1 MNSAFNNQKAAVDED
16 VAKVKDSLRMG
27 RFTLDFEGMDT
38 MTILQRA
45 EFVRHGFYEERGKL
59 PENAKRLVNDITL
72 ESDRMDFFP
81 NVHLICEK
89 MIASSA
95 KRFEQAKSAFTTAH
109 NNSNVRLGKKAASIR
124 RTIDAKYDSAMVKQ
138 LAEERKKIDAQKKAM
153 EKYIK
158 MAPQSSYAA
167 MMLDILKQNEESY
180 QLTSQYLSA
189 QATVG
194 KYEAYEKSGVLTEEE
209 KKLCTLAKEMEQAS
223 QLKLI
228 NHKQNSYLM
237 QERDAF
243 LRLDNKKLV
252 MQAHKGLLNCAKDS
266 LAFIE
271 IPKEMTERLLEHGLM
286 AKEKKYY
293 EALQAKQDLKG
304 FHPFKK
310 MVLDRELK
318 RTAKEYNDGLALLSD
333 TRENKLKHPPLTT
346 LDEWKKQNSIPEEK
360 IVDSN
365 DGLIHE
371 IPVEMP
377 IEVIE
382 ERSEVTQPIQL
393 DLSDKIHTAKQSPG
407 VEREQAPEMQKNA
420 PKLDKELE

>member
-1 MNSAFNNQKAAVDED
+1 MNSTNDNKNQTTVDED
-16 VAKVKDSLRMG
+16 IARMRNDLKMG
-27 RFTLDFEGMDT
+27 RFTLDFEGMES
-38 MTILQRA
+38 MTILQRT
-45 EFVRHGFYEERGKL
+45 EFVRRGLHEERGKM
-59 PENAKRLVNDITL
+59 PENANRLVNDITL

-89 MIASSA
+89 MIASSD
-95 KRFEQAKSAFTTAH
+95 KRFEQAKSAFTSAL
-109 NNSNVRLGKKAASIR
+109 NNSNVRPGKKAVSIR
-124 RTIDAKYDSAMVKQ
+124 RTIDAKYDSAVAKQ
-138 LAEERKKIDAQKKAM
+138 LAEERKKINAQKKAM

-167 MMLDILKQNEESY
+167 MMVDILKQNEESY

-223 QLKLI
+223 QLKLT

-237 QERDAF
+237 QEHDAL
-243 LRLDNKKLV
+243 LRLDNKKL
-252 MQAHKGLLNCAKDS
+252 MMHSHRGLLNCAKDS

-271 IPKEMTERLLEHGLM
+271 IPGEMTERLLEHGLM
-286 AKEKKYY
+286 AKEQKYY

-310 MVLDRELK
+310 MALNREIQK
-318 RTAKEYNDGLALLSD
+318 TAKEYNEGLALLSD

-346 LDEWKKQNSIPEEK
+346 LEEWKKNIMPTEK
-360 IVDSN
+360 IQEDL
-365 DGLIHE
+365 DF
-371 IPVEMP
+371 PV
-377 IEVIE
+377 EVIE
-382 ERSEVTQPIQL
+382 EKKGPKQTQL
-393 DLSDKIHTAKQSPG
+393 DLGDRIH
-407 VEREQAPEMQKNA
+407 APKEAAGPTFEKEKVTEIQKNT
-420 PKLDKELE
+420 PELDKEI

>member
-1 MNSAFNNQKAAVDED
+1 MNSTNDNKNQTTVDED
-16 VAKVKDSLRMG
+16 IARMRNDLKMG
-27 RFTLDFEGMDT
+27 RFTLDFDGMES
-38 MTILQRA
+38 MTILQRT
-45 EFVRHGFYEERGKL
+45 EFVRRGLHEERGKL
-59 PENAKRLVNDITL
+59 PENEKRLVNDITL

-89 MIASSA
+89 MIASSD
-95 KRFEQAKSAFTTAH
+95 KRFEQAKSAFTSAL
-109 NNSNVRLGKKAASIR
+109 NNSNVRPGKKAVSIR
-124 RTIDAKYDSAMVKQ
+124 RTIDAKYDSAVAKQ

-167 MMLDILKQNEESY
+167 MMVDILKQNEESY

-189 QATVG
+189 QATVS

-223 QLKLI
+223 QLKLT

-237 QERDAF
+237 QERDAL
-243 LRLDNKKLV
+243 LRLDNKKL
-252 MQAHKGLLNCAKDS
+252 MMHSHRGLLNCAKDS

-271 IPKEMTERLLEHGLM
+271 IPREMTERLLEHGLM
-286 AKEKKYY
+286 AKEQKYY

-310 MVLDRELK
+310 MALNREIQK
-318 RTAKEYNDGLALLSD
+318 TAKEYNEGLALLSD

-346 LDEWKKQNSIPEEK
+346 LEEWKKNIMPTEK
-360 IVDSN
+360 IQEDF
-365 DGLIHE
+365 DF
-371 IPVEMP
+371 PV
-377 IEVIE
+377 EVIE
-382 ERSEVTQPIQL
+382 EKAGPKQTQL
-393 DLSDKIHTAKQSPG
+393 DLGDRIH
-407 VEREQAPEMQKNA
+407 APKEAAVPTFEKEKVTEIQKNT
-420 PKLDKELE
+420 PELDKEI

>member
-1 MNSAFNNQKAAVDED
+1 MNESSHNQKESMVDED
-16 VAKVKDSLRMG
+16 IARMRNDLKMG
-27 RFTLDFEGMDT
+27 RFTLDFEGMES
-38 MTILQRA
+38 MTILQRT
-45 EFVRHGFYEERGKL
+45 EFVRHGLYEERGKL

-89 MIASSA
+89 MIASSD
-95 KRFEQAKSAFTTAH
+95 KRFEEAKSAFTSAL
-109 NNSNVRLGKKAASIR
+109 NNSNVRPGKKAVSIR
-124 RTIDAKYDSAMVKQ
+124 RTIDAKYDSAVVKQ

-167 MMLDILKQNEESY
+167 MMVDILKKNEESY

-223 QLKLI
+223 QLKLT
-228 NHKQNSYLM
+228 NHKQNAYLIG
-237 QERDAF
+237 ERDAF
-243 LRLDNKKLV
+243 LRFDNKKLM

-271 IPKEMTERLLEHGLM
+271 IPREMTERLLEHGLM
-286 AKEKKYY
+286 EKEKKYY

-310 MVLDRELK
+310 MALNRELQK
-318 RTAKEYNDGLALLSD
+318 TAKEYNDGLALLPD

-346 LDEWKKQNSIPEEK
+346 LEEWKKNIMPTEK
-360 IVDSN
+360 IEEDL
-365 DGLIHE
+365 DF
-371 IPVEMP
+371 PV
-377 IEVIE
+377 EVIE
-382 ERSEVTQPIQL
+382 EKKGPKQTQL
-393 DLSDKIHTAKQSPG
+393 DLGDRIHASKKAAVPTFEKEK
-407 VEREQAPEMQKNA
+407 VTEIQKNT
-420 PKLDKELE
+420 PELEKEIL

>member
-1 MNSAFNNQKAAVDED
+1 MNSTNDNKNQTTVDED
-16 VAKVKDSLRMG
+16 IARMRNDLKMG
-27 RFTLDFEGMDT
+27 RFTLDFEGMES
-38 MTILQRA
+38 MTILQRT
-45 EFVRHGFYEERGKL
+45 EFVRHGLYEERGKL

-89 MIASSA
+89 MIASSD
-95 KRFEQAKSAFTTAH
+95 KRFEQAKSAFTSAL
-109 NNSNVRLGKKAASIR
+109 NNSNVRPGKKAVSIR
-124 RTIDAKYDSAMVKQ
+124 RTIDAKYDSAVVKQ

-167 MMLDILKQNEESY
+167 IMVDILKQNEESY
-180 QLTSQYLSA
+180 HLTSQYLSA
-189 QATVG
+189 QAAVE
-194 KYEAYEKSGVLTEEE
+194 KYQRYEKRGVLAEEE

-223 QLKLI
+223 QLKLT

-243 LRLDNKKLV
+243 LRLDNKKLM

-286 AKEKKYY
+286 AKERKYY
-293 EALQAKQDLKG
+293 EALQAKQDLTG

-310 MVLDRELK
+310 FALNRELQK
-318 RTAKEYNDGLALLSD
+318 TAKEYNEGLALLPD

-346 LDEWKKQNSIPEEK
+346 LEEWKKQNSIPVEK
-360 IVDSN
+360 MEYGDDEIA
-365 DGLIHE
+365 GE
-371 IPVEMP
+371 IPVETF
-377 IEVIE
+377 IE
-382 ERSEVTQPIQL
+382 EKNDVSQVVQL
-393 DLSDKIHTAKQSPG
+393 DLSEKIHTRKIENEP
-407 VEREQAPEMQKNA
+407 VVKKEEEKVIPEIE
-420 PKLDKELE
+420 KEF

>member
-1 MNSAFNNQKAAVDED
+1 MNNGLDNRNGEMTVDEEI
-16 VAKVKDSLRMG
+16 AQMRESFQMG
-27 RFTLDFEGMDT
+27 RFDLDFDGMDT
-38 MTILQRA
+38 MSVMQRT
-45 EFVRHGFYEERGKL
+45 EFVRRGLYARRVAL
-59 PENAKRLVNDITL
+59 PENEGRLVNDL
-72 ESDRMDFFP
+72 NAASDREDFFP

-89 MIASSA
+89 MIASA
-95 KRFEQAKSAFTTAH
+95 DKRFEQAKGAFTSAL
-109 NNSNVRLGKKAASIR
+109 NSSHVRPGKKAVGIR
-124 RTIDAKYDSAMVKQ
+124 RTIDAKYDAAVERK

-167 MMLDILKQNEESY
+167 MMVDILKKNEEGY

-189 QATVG
+189 QASVG

-209 KKLCTLAKEMEQAS
+209 KKLCTLAKEVEQAS
-223 QLKLI
+223 QLKLT

-243 LRLDNKKLV
+243 LRLDNKKLM
-252 MQAHKGLLNCAKDS
+252 MQAHKGLLNCAKGS

-293 EALQAKQDLKG
+293 DALQAKQNLTG

-310 MVLDRELK
+310 MALNRELQK
-318 RTAKEYNDGLALLSD
+318 TAKEYNEGLALLPD

-346 LDEWKKQNSIPEEK
+346 LEEWKKQNSIPVEK
-360 IVDSN
+360 MEYGDDEIAC
-365 DGLIHE
+365 E
-371 IPVEMP
+371 IPVETF
-377 IEVIE
+377 IE
-382 ERSEVTQPIQL
+382 EKNDVSQVVQL
-393 DLSDKIHTAKQSPG
+393 DLSEKIHTRKIENEP
-407 VEREQAPEMQKNA
+407 VVKKEEEKVIPEIEKGF
-420 PKLDKELE
+420 

>member
-1 MNSAFNNQKAAVDED
+1 MNESSHNQKESMVDED
-16 VAKVKDSLRMG
+16 IARMRNDLKMG
-27 RFTLDFEGMDT
+27 RFTLDFEGMES
-38 MTILQRA
+38 MTILQRT
-45 EFVRHGFYEERGKL
+45 EFVRHGLYEERGKL

-89 MIASSA
+89 MIASSD
-95 KRFEQAKSAFTTAH
+95 KRFEQAKSAFTSAL
-109 NNSNVRLGKKAASIR
+109 NNSNVRPGKKAVSIR
-124 RTIDAKYDSAMVKQ
+124 RTIDAKYDSAVVKQ

-167 MMLDILKQNEESY
+167 MMVDILKQNEESY

-209 KKLCTLAKEMEQAS
+209 KKLCTLAKEMGQAS
-223 QLKLI
+223 QLKLT

-243 LRLDNKKLV
+243 LRLDNKKLM

-310 MVLDRELK
+310 MALNRELQK
-318 RTAKEYNDGLALLSD
+318 TAKEYNEGLALLPD

-346 LDEWKKQNSIPEEK
+346 LEEWKKQNSIPVEK
-360 IVDSN
+360 MEYGDDEIAC
-365 DGLIHE
+365 E
-371 IPVEMP
+371 IPVETF
-377 IEVIE
+377 IE
-382 ERSEVTQPIQL
+382 EKNDVSQVVQL
-393 DLSDKIHTAKQSPG
+393 DLSEKIHTRKIENEP
-407 VEREQAPEMQKNA
+407 VVKKEEEKVIPDIQK
-420 PKLDKELE
+420 EI

>member
-1 MNSAFNNQKAAVDED
+1 MNESSHNQKESMVDED
-16 VAKVKDSLRMG
+16 IARMRNDLKMG
-27 RFTLDFEGMDT
+27 RFTLDFEGMES
-38 MTILQRA
+38 MTILQRT
-45 EFVRHGFYEERGKL
+45 EFVRHGLYEERGKL

-89 MIASSA
+89 MIASSD
-95 KRFEQAKSAFTTAH
+95 KRFEQAKSAFTSAL
-109 NNSNVRLGKKAASIR
+109 NNSNVRPGKKAVSIR
-124 RTIDAKYDSAMVKQ
+124 RTIDAKYDSAVVKQ

-167 MMLDILKQNEESY
+167 MMVDILKQNEESY

-209 KKLCTLAKEMEQAS
+209 KKLCALAKEMGQAS
-223 QLKLI
+223 QLKLT

-243 LRLDNKKLV
+243 LRLDNKKLM

-310 MVLDRELK
+310 MALNRELQK
-318 RTAKEYNDGLALLSD
+318 TAKEYNEGLALLSD

-346 LDEWKKQNSIPEEK
+346 LEEWKKQNSIPVEK
-360 IVDSN
+360 MEYGDDEIAC
-365 DGLIHE
+365 E
-371 IPVEMP
+371 IPVETF
-377 IEVIE
+377 IE
-382 ERSEVTQPIQL
+382 EKNDVSQVVQL
-393 DLSDKIHTAKQSPG
+393 DLSEKIHTRKIENEP
-407 VEREQAPEMQKNA
+407 VVKKEEEKVIPEIE
-420 PKLDKELE
+420 KEF

>member
-1 MNSAFNNQKAAVDED
+1 MNSTNDNKNQTTVDED
-16 VAKVKDSLRMG
+16 IARMRNDLKMG
-27 RFTLDFEGMDT
+27 RFTLDFEGMES
-38 MTILQRA
+38 MTILQRT
-45 EFVRHGFYEERGKL
+45 EFVRRGLYEERGKM

-81 NVHLICEK
+81 NVHLICKK
-89 MIASSA
+89 MIASSD
-95 KRFEQAKSAFTTAH
+95 KRFEQAKSAFTSAL
-109 NNSNVRLGKKAASIR
+109 NSSNVRPGKKAVSIR
-124 RTIDAKYDSAMVKQ
+124 RTIDAKYDSAVVKQ

-167 MMLDILKQNEESY
+167 MMVDILKQNEESY

-209 KKLCTLAKEMEQAS
+209 KKLCTLAKEVVQAS
-223 QLKLI
+223 QLKLT

-243 LRLDNKKLV
+243 LRLDNKKLM

-310 MVLDRELK
+310 MALNRELQK
-318 RTAKEYNDGLALLSD
+318 TAKEYNEGLALLPD

-346 LDEWKKQNSIPEEK
+346 LEEWKKQNSIPMEK
-360 IVDSN
+360 MEYGDDEIAC
-365 DGLIHE
+365 E
-371 IPVEMP
+371 IPVETF
-377 IEVIE
+377 IE
-382 ERSEVTQPIQL
+382 EKNDVSQVVQL
-393 DLSDKIHTAKQSPG
+393 DLSEKIHTRKIENEPALKKEEEK
-407 VEREQAPEMQKNA
+407 VIPEIE
-420 PKLDKELE
+420 KEI

>member
-1 MNSAFNNQKAAVDED
+1 MNESSHNQKESMVDED
-16 VAKVKDSLRMG
+16 IARMRNDLKMG
-27 RFTLDFEGMDT
+27 RFTLDFEGMES
-38 MTILQRA
+38 MTILQRT
-45 EFVRHGFYEERGKL
+45 EFVRHGLYEERGKL

-89 MIASSA
+89 MIASSD
-95 KRFEQAKSAFTTAH
+95 KRFEQAKSAFTSAL
-109 NNSNVRLGKKAASIR
+109 NNSNLRPGKKAVSIR
-124 RTIDAKYDSAMVKQ
+124 RTIDAKYDSAVVKQ

-167 MMLDILKQNEESY
+167 MMVDILKKNEESY

-223 QLKLI
+223 QLKLT
-228 NHKQNSYLM
+228 NHKQNAYLIG
-237 QERDAF
+237 ERDAF
-243 LRLDNKKLV
+243 LRFDNKKLM

-271 IPKEMTERLLEHGLM
+271 IPREMTERLLEHGLM
-286 AKEKKYY
+286 EKEKKYY
-293 EALQAKQDLKG
+293 EALQAKHDLKG

-310 MVLDRELK
+310 MALNRELQK
-318 RTAKEYNDGLALLSD
+318 TAKEYGEGLALLPD

-346 LDEWKKQNSIPEEK
+346 LEEWKKNIMPTEK
-360 IVDSN
+360 IEEDL
-365 DGLIHE
+365 DF
-371 IPVEMP
+371 PV
-377 IEVIE
+377 EVIE
-382 ERSEVTQPIQL
+382 EKKGPKQTQL
-393 DLSDKIHTAKQSPG
+393 DLGDRIHASKKAAVPTFEKEK
-407 VEREQAPEMQKNA
+407 VTEIQKNT
-420 PKLDKELE
+420 PELEKEIL